1 MLKLKLKSFLKL
13 IPILLIT
20 LLSTSVVFA
29 DLQNI
34 IQNMLPFTDVKQGD
48 WYYADVKIAYQNR
61 LINGKTDTL
70 FAPQDNMTAAEAVK
84 LASCIH
90 QLKNEGTVSLSAGV
104 GTWYKPYVDYAKNK
118 GLIDVD
124 LDWNNKITRAG
135 YMQIFARLITDEEA
149 RLNNVPDGSIPDV
162 RMSHPS
168 ADAIY
173 KLYRAGVVQ
182 GVDSNRNC
190 SPMSYIKRS
199 EVAAILTR
207 MMDVNRRLQDFKI
220 TKEPENAKADLGT
233 RVDLKVE
240 VSGGKAPLSY
250 QWEYLDE
257 ESGNFR
263 NSTSEGNA
271 TDTLKAPVEEISYKY
286 RCVITDA
293 TGKQVISKAAKVEK
307 SNSGTLTVTKQPES
321 KIGNVGQIVKLEVG
335 VSGAKEPV
343 TYQWEYSENLS
354 GPFYKSEA
362 IGNKTKELTVAI
374 ENKEYWYRCKIR
386 DGSGQTVESGKVL
399 VKVSGDSDN
408 LFRITSQPIDMS
420 ASPGKLVML
429 GVAVTGGTPPYR
441 YQWSYSENGRT
452 NFFPSKAVGNKTNI
466 LKVPTERKTYY
477 YQCEIKDDTGQALY
491 SDIVKVTET
500 SGAPF
505 EIVRQPVG
513 GYANYGEYFDLEVK
527 VRGGREP
534 YTYQWQYYD
543 RNGFRNC
550 TGPGNNE
557 KMVKVIVDNSGIY
570 KFPHRCV
577 IKDADNKELI
587 TNPVV
592 ITLNE

>member
-1 MLKLKLKSFLKL
+1 
-13 IPILLIT
+13 
-20 LLSTSVVFA
+20 
-29 DLQNI
+29 
-34 IQNMLPFTDVKQGD
+34 
-48 WYYADVKIAYQNR
+48 
-61 LINGKTDTL
+61 
-70 FAPQDNMTAAEAVK
+70 
-84 LASCIH
+84 
-90 QLKNEGTVSLSAGV
+90 
-104 GTWYKPYVDYAKNK
+104 
-118 GLIDVD
+118 
-124 LDWNNKITRAG
+124 
-135 YMQIFARLITDEEA
+135 
-149 RLNNVPDGSIPDV
+149 
-162 RMSHPS
+162 
-168 ADAIY
+168 
-173 KLYRAGVVQ
+173 
-182 GVDSNRNC
+182 
-190 SPMSYIKRS
+190 MSYIKRS

-263 NSTSEGNA
+263 NSTSEGNT

-321 KIGNVGQIVKLEVG
+321 KIGNVGEIVKLEVG

-343 TYQWEYSENLS
+343 TYQWEYSEKLS

-386 DGSGQTVESGKVL
+386 DGAGQTVESGKVL

-429 GVAVTGGTPPYR
+429 GVAVTGGTQPYR

-505 EIVRQPVG
+505 EIVR
-513 GYANYGEYFDLEVK
+513 
-527 VRGGREP
+527 
-534 YTYQWQYYD
+534 
-543 RNGFRNC
+543 
-550 TGPGNNE
+550 
-557 KMVKVIVDNSGIY
+557 
-570 KFPHRCV
+570 
-577 IKDADNKELI
+577 
-587 TNPVV
+587 
-592 ITLNE
+592 

>member
-1 MLKLKLKSFLKL
+1 LRILMIGDSQMHSIAAGFLRLTGQNSSIRVKEISVHSSGFIRSDYYNWPKKLKNVFEESQNEPYDIAVIFLGMN
-13 IPILLIT
+13 
-20 LLSTSVVFA
+20 
-29 DLQNI
+29 DYQN
-34 IQNMLPFTDVKQGD
+34 F
-48 WYYADVKIAYQNR
+48 YADN
-61 LINGKTDTL
+61 
-70 FAPQDNMTAAEAVK
+70 
-84 LASCIH
+84 
-90 QLKNEGTVSLSAGV
+90 
-104 GTWYKPYVDYAKNK
+104 
-118 GLIDVD
+118 
-124 LDWNNKITRAG
+124 
-135 YMQIFARLITDEEA
+135 
-149 RLNNVPDGSIPDV
+149 
-162 RMSHPS
+162 
-168 ADAIY
+168 
-173 KLYRAGVVQ
+173 
-182 GVDSNRNC
+182 
-190 SPMSYIKRS
+190 
-199 EVAAILTR
+199 
-207 MMDVNRRLQDFKI
+207 
-220 TKEPENAKADLGT
+220 
-233 RVDLKVE
+233 
-240 VSGGKAPLSY
+240 
-250 QWEYLDE
+250 
-257 ESGNFR
+257 
-263 NSTSEGNA
+263 
-271 TDTLKAPVEEISYKY
+271 
-286 RCVITDA
+286 
-293 TGKQVISKAAKVEK
+293 
-307 SNSGTLTVTKQPES
+307 
-321 KIGNVGQIVKLEVG
+321 
-335 VSGAKEPV
+335 
-343 TYQWEYSENLS
+343 
-354 GPFYKSEA
+354 
-362 IGNKTKELTVAI
+362 
-374 ENKEYWYRCKIR
+374 
-386 DGSGQTVESGKVL
+386 GKVL

-429 GVAVTGGTPPYR
+429 GVAVTGGTQPYR

-477 YQCEIKDDTGQALY
+477 YQCEIKDDTGKALY

-527 VRGGREP
+527 GRGGREP